1 MPSPRWIP
9 PKGGRCATVRDER
22 VVLARTV
29 TPRGEIQLQRRGEG
43 VYEFILNGVF
53 LMASYN
59 APSSR
64 ALAELALAR
73 VPEGRRN
80 LGVLVGG
87 LGMGFTLAAALAD
100 PRVARVDVVEI
111 EPVLVI
117 WHYKYLSHLA
127 GHPLDDP
134 RVHLIQADVM
144 NYLASTQACYD
155 VLLLDVDNGPEWLSM
170 QANQRLYEAR
180 GLQRL
185 RERLAPGGVLAIWS
199 AERSQAFLEGLRAVF
214 GLAEAVEV
222 IDHTPEGRE
231 ITATIYLAGES
242 WNADTRR

>member
-1 MPSPRWIP
+1 
-9 PKGGRCATVRDER
+9 VREER

-73 VPEGRRN
+73 VPARRN
-80 LGVLVGG
+80 NLRVLVGG

-100 PRVARVDVVEI
+100 PRVQHVDVVEI
-111 EPVLVI
+111 EPVLAI
-117 WHYKYLSHLA
+117 WHYKYLGHLA

-134 RVHLIQADVM
+134 RVHLIQADVV
-144 NYLASTQACYD
+144 NHLASAGTCYD
-155 VLLLDVDNGPEWLSM
+155 VLLLDVDNGPEWLSVP
-170 QANQRLYEAR
+170 ANRRLYEAA
-180 GLQRL
+180 GLQGL

-199 AERSQAFLEGLRAVF
+199 AERSQAFLESLRAVF
-214 GLAEAVEV
+214 GKAEATEV
-222 IDHTPEGRE
+222 IDRTPEGRE
-231 ITATIYLAGES
+231 ITATIYLARVG
-242 WNADTRR
+242 